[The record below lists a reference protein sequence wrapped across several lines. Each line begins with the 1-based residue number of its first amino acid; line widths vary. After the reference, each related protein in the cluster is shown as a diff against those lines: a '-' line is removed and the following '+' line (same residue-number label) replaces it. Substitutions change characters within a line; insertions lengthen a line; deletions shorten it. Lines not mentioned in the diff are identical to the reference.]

1 MKDNRLKEQVLK
13 DIREALINRADTSD
27 CEMSTA
33 VGSSFINAGDDDLS
47 VVFAE
52 NFTKAGGTLYYCY
65 NEGDI
70 GERIKEI
77 CKRHGEDVV
86 IGCASENL
94 TGFLGH
100 LNVDNRCTCE
110 PTKRY
115 PLIATL
121 CEALIAWQG
130 SIVITSNLGLG
141 NTIPA
146 LSETTV
152 VLAFTSQVVTD
163 WEAANERLKQLYPE
177 YPEQMIVTN
186 PAGYAY
192 RKGLQKLYLILIE
205 DETN

>member
-13 DIREALINRADTSD
+13 GIREALMNRSD
-27 CEMSTA
+27 IAEGETPAA
-33 VGSSFINAGDDDLS
+33 VGNTFIDAGADDLS

-52 NFTKAGGTLYYCY
+52 NFTKAGGTLFYCF
-65 NEGDI
+65 NESDI
-70 GERIKEI
+70 RDRIKDI
-77 CKRHGEDVV
+77 QTKHNDVV

-100 LNVDNRCTCE
+100 LGLDNCSTCD
-110 PTKRY
+110 PSKRY
-115 PLIATL
+115 PLAATL

-146 LSETTV
+146 LSETTI
-152 VLAFTSQVVTD
+152 VLAFTSQVVAD
-163 WEAANERLKQLYPE
+163 WEAANERLKQLYHE

-186 PAGYAY
+186 PAGYSY

>member
-13 DIREALINRADTSD
+13 DIREALINREDIAD
-27 CEMSTA
+27 CEISNA
-33 VGSSFINAGDDDLS
+33 VGGTFINAGDDDLS
-47 VVFAE
+47 VLFAE
-52 NFTKAGGTLYYCY
+52 KFTKAGGTLYYCY
-65 NEGDI
+65 NEKDI

-77 CKRHGEDVV
+77 QSRHDNIT

-94 TGFLGH
+94 TSFLGH

-177 YPEQMIVTN
+177 YPEQMIVAN

-192 RKGLQKLYLILIE
+192 SKGMQKIYLILIE